1 MLGVQRYVSMPAPFA
16 TSESPPYEAGS
27 VETVHVPVKLV
38 PPCPLSRRR
47 SSLVYVA
54 VHERLSLIA
63 SPLPAQPASTRQP
76 AKMDPGA
83 AIAGRSATVPFP
95 SLSLQSAA
103 QS

>member
-47 SSLVYVA
+47 SSLLNVA
-54 VHERLSLIA
+54 VHERLSLIVSA
-63 SPLPAQPASTRQP
+63 LPAQPGSPLQP

-83 AIAGRSATVPFP
+83 AIAVRITTVPFP
-95 SLSLQSAA
+95 
-103 QS
+103 